1 MNKGQVTV
9 TINGIDYPMACVPGE
24 EQKVIAL
31 GARIDEIARRV
42 SADSGP
48 ITEARILVMTA
59 LILTDKM
66 SEFEEKLMKDDG
78 AVPASGGESLD
89 DADRM
94 ASIIDSLT
102 TRLEKLASGRAS
114 S

>member
-1 MNKGQVTV
+1 
-9 TINGIDYPMACVPGE
+9 
-24 EQKVIAL
+24 
-31 GARIDEIARRV
+31 
-42 SADSGP
+42 
-48 ITEARILVMTA
+48 MTA

-66 SEFEEKLMKDDG
+66 SEFEEKLTIDDG
-78 AVPASGGESLD
+78 AKPASGGESVD
-89 DADRM
+89 DVDRM